1 MSCDLALSVARGREH
16 PEETLRPA
24 GEGRE
29 CDPKAKERAMA
40 IANYSVLTGKPTAGK
55 VVTGASR
62 HYQITVAS
70 ASRAGTP
77 AETFTVAVNIES
89 VDGSEVLYAI
99 EQSFTPPD
107 AAGLASLATGVTA
120 LQSEPGGLAL
130 DYVRE
135 EVAGKLMITRA
146 AMTPLPKAVSGA
158 VQGAADE
165 AREVAS
171 RALENAVVALLD
183 AAIAAGDAVVYAFGS
198 AYADGGVVDGIHDIH
213 MNQGNPVSGGGKSS
227 GGGHGGDNGV
237 WQDGALFL
245 EMGGMW
251 TAVFLAFQTESWVT
265 DAAGDPAA
273 TVHRHHA
280 MEG

>member
-1 MSCDLALSVARGREH
+1 M
-16 PEETLRPA
+16 P
-24 GEGRE
+24 
-29 CDPKAKERAMA
+29 
-40 IANYSVLTGKPTAGK
+40 IASYSVLTGKPTAGK

-62 HYQITVAS
+62 HYQITVEA
-70 ASRAGTP
+70 AGK
-77 AETFTVAVNIES
+77 TFTVAVNIES

-107 AAGLASLATGVTA
+107 ATGLSGLAAGVTA
-120 LQSEPGGLAL
+120 LESEPGGLAL

-135 EVAGKLMITRA
+135 EIAGRPMITRA
-146 AMTPLPKAVSGA
+146 AMTLLPKAVRGV
-158 VQGAADE
+158 VQGAAQE
-165 AREVAS
+165 AEEVAS

-183 AAIAAGDAVVYAFGS
+183 AAIAAEDATVYAFGS

-213 MNQGNPVSGGGKSS
+213 MNQGNPVSGQGA
-227 GGGHGGDNGV
+227 GHGGDNGV

-265 DAAGDPAA
+265 DAGGNPAA
-273 TVHRHHA
+273 AVHRHH
-280 MEG
+280 GVGG